1 METTLIARTRNIAA
15 LAASALMVALL
26 TALALS
32 GRSPGLPEL
41 SFEPHG
47 IVAALPLDITAA
59 EIQKAMRGWPQDIE
73 QQFHHTE
80 DPRSHRS
87 RSRANPG

>member
-1 METTLIARTRNIAA
+1 VETTLIARAGNVAV

-41 SFEPHG
+41 KFEPHG
-47 IVAALPLDITAA
+47 VVAVDPSAVTAV
-59 EIQKAMRGWPQDIE
+59 
-73 QQFHHTE
+73 
-80 DPRSHRS
+80 
-87 RSRANPG
+87 